1 MGILRRCFLI
11 KDKERKVNNHK
22 SCYNMKLVSRLLIL
36 TSVLLNIC
44 SCIEI
49 TRKEAQSPE
58 FSFWLTDNMEYRN
71 SPYTDYVW
79 GCEESGKYCPNTVC
93 CFQNTDGTF
102 AIKNSSPSSLIGCF
116 NKFTIKLIP
125 ESGTLENG
133 MVFRIEDGNMEMT
146 GRYTTNGNNIDC
158 KATEGTLTIDEVE
171 KGIVCGTFNF
181 CEDELW
187 SITEGKFII
196 YMFEE

>member
-1 MGILRRCFLI
+1 MKHLLRFIILSFL
-11 KDKERKVNNHK
+11 
-22 SCYNMKLVSRLLIL
+22 
-36 TSVLLNIC
+36 LLNTC

-49 TRKEAQSPE
+49 TRKVEQSPD
-58 FSFWLTDNMEYRN
+58 FTFWFTDNMLYQNNPFTSYERGCYQGGVY
-71 SPYTDYVW
+71 SP
-79 GCEESGKYCPNTVC
+79 NIVC

-187 SITEGKFII
+187 SITEGEFIL

>member
-1 MGILRRCFLI
+1 
-11 KDKERKVNNHK
+11 
-22 SCYNMKLVSRLLIL
+22 MKLVSRLLIL

-58 FSFWLTDNMEYRN
+58 FSFWLTDNMWYRN
-71 SPYTDYVW
+71 SPYTHYVW

-102 AIKNSSPSSLIGCF
+102 TIKSPLSTSSSIGCF
-116 NKFTIKLIP
+116 NNFTIELIP

-187 SITEGKFII
+187 SITEGEFIL